1 MEGNTGH
8 KVFQTQ
14 FGECGD
20 LRNFTMCRFYK
31 YTCKSTKSLMNLHQ
45 IITLSDVQIKKNNN
59 FIHCDI
65 KSYAQGQRLFI
76 NYLKEKLALTSAMD
90 AITPRTG

>member
-45 IITLSDVQIKKNNN
+45 IIPLSDVQIKKKTTLYIVTLKVTCMPNVKG
-59 FIHCDI
+59 FL
-65 KSYAQGQRLFI
+65 SI
-76 NYLKEKLALTSAMD
+76 NCRKNWH
-90 AITPRTG
+90 